1 MSYGKKIC
9 DLRRQKGL
17 SQNELAEQIG
27 VSRILISRW
36 ESEAV
41 KPSPK
46 NMSKLSEFFSVPYFY
61 FDDESVAPVSGDESI
76 ENLKNEIA
84 ELWDALA
91 EITRESVEKATAL
104 SKAIVEAERAEFV
117 RRKKV
122 TVAVLALFTVLSA
135 FITAAIGIIVFP
147 ALSEVYDDTFKSADI
162 NLSHFVMMAII
173 TGVLLIVT
181 LAVGIFWK
189 RRENR

>member
-17 SQNELAEQIG
+17 SQSELAEQIG

-41 KPSPK
+41 KPSAK
-46 NMSKLSEFFSVPYFY
+46 NLSKLSDFFAVSYFY
-61 FDDESVAPVSGDESI
+61 FDDDSAPSPDTDESI

-84 ELWDALA
+84 ELRDALA
-91 EITRESVEKATAL
+91 EITRESVEKATEL
-104 SKAIVEAERAEFV
+104 SAAIEEAERAEFI

-122 TVAVLALFTVLSA
+122 AVAVLAIFTVIAA

-147 ALSEVYDDTFKSADI
+147 ALSETYDSTFKSADVS
-162 NLSHFVMMAII
+162 LSHFVVMAVI
-173 TGVLLIVT
+173 TGVLLIAT
-181 LAVGIFWK
+181 IAVAVFWK
-189 RRENR
+189 RRD